1 MPTAVFA
8 IIRQLTASGQAST
21 GVFQFDPAFLSF
33 IDPCFLL
40 LTLCFAIVHAPPN
53 QRRNPMLDV
62 SWIATV
68 IKALGKAI
76 NQPDARPVAPNSS
89 PGVRRDRPAILL
101 LHNKFRRPNAPPL
114 CEIFGLLGRET
125 PTGARPEPGLLSL
138 AG

>member
-1 MPTAVFA
+1 MPTAVFE

-33 IDPCFLL
+33 ID
-40 LTLCFAIVHAPPN
+40 LCFAIVHAPPN

-101 LHNKFRRPNAPPL
+101 LHNKFRHPNAPPL